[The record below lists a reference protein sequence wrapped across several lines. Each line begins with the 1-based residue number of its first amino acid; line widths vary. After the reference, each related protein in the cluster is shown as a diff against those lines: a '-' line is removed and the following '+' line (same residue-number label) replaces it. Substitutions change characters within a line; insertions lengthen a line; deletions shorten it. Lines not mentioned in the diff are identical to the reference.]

1 MKGVL
6 GVLGPLGRGLVVGA
20 GLLVISFY
28 VYPDYPLL
36 SLGLVLLAMA
46 VGFWLRKP
54 LLQEQFLRRGIPH
67 YLQQIVAADTSLH
80 QRLMV
85 ASGRSFTTTLDRF
98 ELKFSYTSRLSEQ
111 TLLQDK
117 TLSLMMLDVI
127 DRRTGFNLCSFQPSP
142 NPVEKDG
149 DFHPKTFGDDS
160 VLALLEAEL
169 IAHLS
174 VLKNLSQATGSAP
187 VGHERKQ

>member
-54 LLQEQFLRRGIPH
+54 LLQEQFLRRGIPY
-67 YLQQIVAADTSLH
+67 YLQQIVVADTSLH

-160 VLALLEAEL
+160 VLAILQKEL
-169 IAHLS
+169 SDHL
-174 VLKNLSQATGSAP
+174 ATFLNA
-187 VGHERKQ
+187 

>member
-6 GVLGPLGRGLVVGA
+6 AVLGPLGRGLVVGA

-36 SLGLVLLAMA
+36 SLGMVLLAMA

-54 LLQEQFLRRGIPH
+54 LLQEQFLRRSIPY
-67 YLQQIVAADTSLH
+67 YLQQIVVADTSLH

-98 ELKFSYTSRLSEQ
+98 
-111 TLLQDK
+111 
-117 TLSLMMLDVI
+117 
-127 DRRTGFNLCSFQPSP
+127 
-142 NPVEKDG
+142 
-149 DFHPKTFGDDS
+149 
-160 VLALLEAEL
+160 
-169 IAHLS
+169 
-174 VLKNLSQATGSAP
+174 
-187 VGHERKQ
+187 

>member
-1 MKGVL
+1 M
-6 GVLGPLGRGLVVGA
+6 LGPLGRGLVVGA

-36 SLGLVLLAMA
+36 SLGMVLLAMA

-54 LLQEQFLRRGIPH
+54 LLQEQFLRRGIPY
-67 YLQQIVAADTSLH
+67 YLQQIVVADTSLH

-111 TLLQDK
+111 TVLQDK

-174 VLKNLSQATGSAP
+174 VLKNLSQATGGAP
-187 VGHERKQ
+187 VEHERKQ

>member
-54 LLQEQFLRRGIPH
+54 LLQ
-67 YLQQIVAADTSLH
+67 
-80 QRLMV
+80 
-85 ASGRSFTTTLDRF
+85 
-98 ELKFSYTSRLSEQ
+98 
-111 TLLQDK
+111 
-117 TLSLMMLDVI
+117 
-127 DRRTGFNLCSFQPSP
+127 
-142 NPVEKDG
+142 
-149 DFHPKTFGDDS
+149 
-160 VLALLEAEL
+160 
-169 IAHLS
+169 
-174 VLKNLSQATGSAP
+174 
-187 VGHERKQ
+187 